1 MPRFILIRGSFD
13 GLAMGPATCLEPF
26 PCCWHKGIMD
36 QEQLLAALKGRD
48 HAAVQELVE
57 AFGPRLFR
65 SACLLCGS
73 ETDAEDLV
81 QETFVQAMQS
91 AHRFEGRASIY
102 TWLHAILLNLT
113 RHYHRD
119 RQRLVI
125 DDQLARQDTP
135 VSDDGPNALD
145 TNAAAGALLEALGR
159 LTEPHR
165 EVLVLRFY
173 ENMKLGEI
181 AAYLGLAAGT
191 VKSRLHYGLAEMQR
205 LLPGE
210 LNLFGVG
217 GTKETKET
225 KTS

>member
-1 MPRFILIRGSFD
+1 
-13 GLAMGPATCLEPF
+13 
-26 PCCWHKGIMD
+26 MD
-36 QEQLLAALKGRD
+36 QEQLLAALKRRD

-73 ETDAEDLV
+73 EADAQDLV
-81 QETFVQAMQS
+81 QETFVQALQS
-91 AHRFEGRASIY
+91 ARRFQGRSSIY

-119 RQRLVI
+119 RKRLVF

-135 VSDDGPNALD
+135 ASDDGPNGLD
-145 TNAAAGALLEALGR
+145 SDAATGALIAALGC
-159 LTEPHR
+159 LTAPHR
-165 EVLVLRFY
+165 EVLILRFY

-181 AAYLGLAAGT
+181 AAHLGLATGT

-205 LLPGE
+205 LLPNE

-217 GTKETKET
+217 GTKETK
-225 KTS
+225 K

>member
-1 MPRFILIRGSFD
+1 
-13 GLAMGPATCLEPF
+13 
-26 PCCWHKGIMD
+26 MD
-36 QEQLLAALKGRD
+36 QEQLWAALKDGN
-48 HAAVQELVE
+48 HAAMQELVE
-57 AFGPRLFR
+57 AVGPRLFR

-73 ETDAEDLV
+73 ETDAQDLV
-81 QETFVQAMQS
+81 QDTFVQALKS
-91 AHRFEGRASIY
+91 AHRFERRSSIY

-119 RQRLVI
+119 RKRLVL

-135 VSDDGPNALD
+135 VSDEGPNGMDADAATRALI
-145 TNAAAGALLEALGR
+145 EALGR
-159 LTEPHR
+159 LTAPQR

-181 AAYLGLAAGT
+181 AAHLDLATGT

-217 GTKETKET
+217 GTKETKT
-225 KTS
+225 

>member
-1 MPRFILIRGSFD
+1 
-13 GLAMGPATCLEPF
+13 
-26 PCCWHKGIMD
+26 MD
-36 QEQLLAALKGRD
+36 QEQLLTALKERN
-48 HAAVQELVE
+48 HAAVRDLVA

-73 ETDAEDLV
+73 ETDAQDLV
-81 QETFVQAMQS
+81 QETFVQALQS
-91 AHRFEGRASIY
+91 AHRFERRSSIY

-119 RQRLVI
+119 RKRLVF
-125 DDQLARQDTP
+125 DDQLARQDIP
-135 VSDDGPNALD
+135 SCDDGPNGLD
-145 TNAAAGALLEALGR
+145 ADAASGALIEALAR
-159 LTEPHR
+159 LTAPHR

-181 AAYLGLAAGT
+181 AAHLGLATGT

-205 LLPGE
+205 LLPHE

-217 GTKETKET
+217 GTKETKT
-225 KTS
+225 